1 MTLGHKTLALLFWN
15 GGALRSTVLYD
26 SNSEIRHFLAGSI
39 APKLKPA
46 VVTCSRS
53 SRFCLQYEYEK
64 NFALL

>member
-15 GGALRSTVLYD
+15 GGVRSTVLYD

-39 APKLKPA
+39 APKPA
-46 VVTCSRS
+46 VMTICSRS